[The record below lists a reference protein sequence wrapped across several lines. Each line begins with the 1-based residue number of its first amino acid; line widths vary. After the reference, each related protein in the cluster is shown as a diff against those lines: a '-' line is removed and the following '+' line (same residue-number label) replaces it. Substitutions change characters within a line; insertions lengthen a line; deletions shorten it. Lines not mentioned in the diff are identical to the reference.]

1 MKRITKACEPKKF
14 SAWKKADRMAHRPRW
29 RRVPTSI
36 KEIIHEA
43 LLREQGF
50 ICCYCEASVVTSTSH
65 VEHFRPKK
73 KFHASKLDYNNLHCS
88 CQRELSRGEP
98 RHCGVGKGS
107 WFDAGLLVSPLARDC
122 EERFTFTANGQ
133 ILPRLDDDAGAKE
146 TIRRLHL
153 DLPKLRRLREA
164 AVDGLYDLSKS
175 EIGRLLAGSA
185 DGRFLAFHSTIKH
198 VLA

>member
-36 KEIIHEA
+36 KEIIHES

-65 VEHFRPKK
+65 VEHFRPKN

-88 CQRELSRGEP
+88 CQ
-98 RHCGVGKGS
+98 KGH
-107 WFDAGLLVSPLARDC
+107 AVSPELRRTHYADY
-122 EERFTFTANGQ
+122 
-133 ILPRLDDDAGAKE
+133 
-146 TIRRLHL
+146 RRLNVTAIPYRGFRVTL
-153 DLPKLRRLREA
+153 A
-164 AVDGLYDLSKS
+164 MVS
-175 EIGRLLAGSA
+175 IG
-185 DGRFLAFHSTIKH
+185 
-198 VLA
+198 